1 MTLFFSAMGSWML
14 HHYST
19 RMIQDLYVM
28 PDGRTIE
35 VTFFN
40 AFWVSLFGNIRA
52 CVDSEDGQAANFQ
65 PWLLLAESPL

>member
-40 AFWVSLFGNIRA
+40 AFWVSFFEKIRA
-52 CVDSEDGQAANFQ
+52 CVDTEDGEAANFQ
-65 PWLLLAESPL
+65 PRLLLTEPSL